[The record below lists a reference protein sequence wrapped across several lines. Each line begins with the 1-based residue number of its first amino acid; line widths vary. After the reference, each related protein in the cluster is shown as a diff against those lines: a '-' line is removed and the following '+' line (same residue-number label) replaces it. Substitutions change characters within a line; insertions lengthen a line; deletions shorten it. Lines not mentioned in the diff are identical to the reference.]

1 MDYATPEMCGQIIYP
16 AAVLKTAQNPDAAKA
31 FLDYLTGPEAAAVF
45 ENVGFSP
52 AA

>member
-1 MDYATPEMCGQIIYP
+1 MSMTQII
-16 AAVLKTAQNPDAAKA
+16 ALREKRAQKWDAAKA